1 METSLKPVFQ
11 VDSSRELEVQKKRL
25 LDSCREFESVMISY
39 MMKTMRDGVSWGEE
53 PSSAMETYQDM
64 FTQQV
69 AREVSRSSVM
79 GIGDMLYSK
88 LEPLLNTKPP
98 GNGDISAVGAG
109 AAVPTSRDQPPGNGD
124 IFLNSPKDSA
134 D

>member
-11 VDSSRELEVQKKRL
+11 VDSTRELEVQKKRL
-25 LDSCREFESVMISY
+25 RDSCREFESVMISC
-39 MMKTMRDGVSWGEE
+39 MMKSMRDGVTWAEE

-69 AREVSRSSVM
+69 AKEVSRSSAL
-79 GIGDMLYSK
+79 GIGDMLYAK
-88 LEPLLNTKPP
+88 LEPLLNAKPP
-98 GNGDISAVGAG
+98 GKGNISAEGTA
-109 AAVPTSRDQPPGNGD
+109 AAVPTSRHQPPGD
-124 IFLNSPKDSA
+124 IFLNSAKDSA